1 MMQRRKGVRAYWHRA
16 TVVLFLLTSH
26 VSRLTAQSDVRI
38 DSVFSQWARSDGPG
52 CIAGARQNGNTLH
65 LKAYGMANLEY
76 GVPLT
81 TESIS
86 ESGSVAKQF
95 TSAVMVLLA
104 KQGKLSLDD
113 DIRKHLPEVPN
124 FGRTITIRNLLTHT
138 SGLRDQW
145 ALLGMTGWPPGTQV
159 HSIPLILD
167 LVSRQRMLNFEPGSL
182 YLYSNTGYALAAAIV
197 QRVTGKSLAEWSQDN
212 LFAPLG
218 MNDTEWR
225 DDYRRVV
232 KGRATAY
239 SPVRN
244 GAWQQD
250 MPFTMVYGNGGLLSS
265 IPDMLKWNDALTAGT
280 APLTSDVVKQL
291 ETPRPLTD
299 GSESNYALGLTIEN
313 YRGVREVS
321 HGGATAGYRTFLARW
336 PDRGLSVAVWC
347 NAGSADAGWYAHQ
360 MARIILGLPAAE
372 TPPGPVVAVSAG
384 DVAPLAGLWR
394 DSANDRILNVRA
406 DGAELSVSGG
416 GPMQKLTSLGAGK
429 FWNPVT
435 RVLAF
440 EGTGNTVHLVER
452 NNGVHRYNRMDPADT
467 LGVQLDNFTG
477 KFRSDELLVTW
488 TVSVKDGRLNL
499 RVPQDAFT
507 LRPIYRDGFSAQ
519 GGGPSLRFVRDGS
532 GRVTGFRV
540 FAGRALDVRFRR
552 IDNGE
557 AP

>member
-1 MMQRRKGVRAYWHRA
+1 
-16 TVVLFLLTSH
+16 
-26 VSRLTAQSDVRI
+26 
-38 DSVFSQWARSDGPG
+38 
-52 CIAGARQNGNTLH
+52 
-65 LKAYGMANLEY
+65 
-76 GVPLT
+76 
-81 TESIS
+81 
-86 ESGSVAKQF
+86 
-95 TSAVMVLLA
+95 
-104 KQGKLSLDD
+104 
-113 DIRKHLPEVPN
+113 
-124 FGRTITIRNLLTHT
+124 
-138 SGLRDQW
+138 
-145 ALLGMTGWPPGTQV
+145 
-159 HSIPLILD
+159 

-182 YLYSNTGYALAAAIV
+182 YLYSNTGYALTAAIV
-197 QRVTGKSLAEWSQDN
+197 QRVTGTSLAEWSQDN
-212 LFAPLG
+212 LFVPLG

-299 GSESNYALGLTIEN
+299 GSESNYALGLTIDT

-321 HGGATAGYRTFLARW
+321 HGGATAGYRTYLARW
-336 PDRGLSVAVWC
+336 PDKGLSVAVWC
-347 NAGSADAGWYAHQ
+347 NAGSADAGGYAHQ
-360 MARIILGLPAAE
+360 IARIVLGLPAE
-372 TPPGPVVAVSAG
+372 ESPPGPVVAVGAA
-384 DVAPLAGLWR
+384 DVALLAGMWR

-435 RVLAF
+435 RVLDF
-440 EGTGNTVHLVER
+440 EGKGSSLRLVER
-452 NNGVHRYNRMDPADT
+452 NNGVHRYSRMEAADT
-467 LGVQLDNFTG
+467 VGVRLDDFTG
-477 KFRSDELLVTW
+477 KYRSDELLVTF
-488 TVSVKDGRLNL
+488 TLGVKDGKLIL
-499 RVPQDAFT
+499 RPPLDPPLT
-507 LRPIYRDGFSAQ
+507 LRPVYRDGFSAA
-519 GGGPSLRFVRDGS
+519 GGGPTVRFVREGS

-540 FAGRALDVRFRR
+540 FAGRALDVRFRK